1 MRPLG
6 LPMGVAPRGG
16 VRLAVGVFRPS
27 AVGWSTPPPPSELP
41 GVEPRA
47 AEGGVSVD
55 GGVPTCRVGG
65 RDTPPGR
72 EPPPSPPPPEGRIA
86 STGCPR

>member
-27 AVGWSTPPPPSELP
+27 AVGWSTPPPPPPSCQGLSH
-41 GVEPRA
+41 EPQRA
-47 AEGGVSVD
+47 A
-55 GGVPTCRVGG
+55 
-65 RDTPPGR
+65 
-72 EPPPSPPPPEGRIA
+72 
-86 STGCPR
+86 